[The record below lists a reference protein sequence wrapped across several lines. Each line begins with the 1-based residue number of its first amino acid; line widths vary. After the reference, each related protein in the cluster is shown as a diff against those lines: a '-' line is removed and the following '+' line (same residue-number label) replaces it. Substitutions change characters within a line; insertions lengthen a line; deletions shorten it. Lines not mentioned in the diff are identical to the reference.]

1 MPWVQQSPREVATLM
16 LNELFAEDAAGANP
30 PSRTFPLTDFQEAAA
45 RRAGSI
51 LGEWGGVLIADS
63 VGLGKTFIALALM
76 EEALRRGEP
85 VLLAIPAALRSVW
98 RGPVR
103 RLRARHPAPAINVLS
118 HAQLSRGR
126 YHAGLAGQAGLVVVD
141 EAHRFRNP
149 STRRYAALVELRG
162 DARMALLTATPVNNS
177 LADLHHL
184 LRLFAADDAFV
195 DLGVPS
201 LAGMFDATSGGAPG
215 LRRVVNEVVVR
226 RTRSMVRTFSS
237 PGPSM
242 AEGVRFPR
250 RASPRVVRV
259 ADARIPRL
267 VTAMAELELAAYAV
281 AAEGT
286 GDVDGGGVAALVR
299 LGLLKRLESGP
310 AALAVSIQRQL
321 SFSRAFLSALSAG
334 RLLRP
339 GRPGGS
345 PAARDVDPL
354 QMVLVDLMA
363 EPCPAGLDRGRILGS
378 MQRDGERLRTMR
390 RLLDGPDP
398 KLDALR
404 ERLAAIA
411 PEKAV
416 VFTEFRDTAEQ
427 LWRGLASDF
436 AVARIDGGGAWLG
449 GHMAGRG
456 AVVERFAPRANGV
469 PDPPARERVDVL
481 IVTDVLA
488 EGANLQ
494 DARHVVCYDLP
505 WNPVRLMQRIGRID
519 RLGSPH
525 AEVVPH
531 IFVPATGL
539 EDLLGLTRR
548 LREKLGTIADSM
560 GDDDSGQLLARLGKG
575 GDEAATAL
583 ERMERHDDDP
593 MEALRTRWQTRTQ
606 QDRLSGPDGAGGT
619 GASGHG
625 IPVAWIGIGD
635 DLATIRALAVV
646 RFRGRPWLVQVD
658 HAGGVGEADDD
669 ATRLLTRALE
679 TEQSARPAVARPD
692 DKARRLAAAVESHFH
707 SLDAA
712 GRAPRP
718 VRTGDPSAHL
728 ARTLRLAMA
737 GPGVWAHPGL
747 VARADRILRRL
758 DRPLPPGARLPARRV
773 AAAAGDSPAAVAE
786 LLGCM
791 ENLLDCKPTDPTAG
805 TTPDPVSRQ
814 GGGVPGRPDTT
825 LLAMIL
831 VRTFPRNRR

>member
-1 MPWVQQSPREVATLM
+1 MPWVQQSPRDVAALM
-16 LNELFAEDAAGANP
+16 LNELFAGDGAGASAP
-30 PSRTFPLTDFQEAAA
+30 ARTFPLTDFQEAAA

-51 LGEWGGVLIADS
+51 LADWGGVLIADS

-76 EEALRRGEP
+76 EEVLRRGDP

-103 RLRARHPAPAINVLS
+103 RLRARHPVPAIHVLS

-126 YHAGLAGQAGLVVVD
+126 YHAGLAGKAGLVVVD

-149 STRRYAALVELRG
+149 RTRRYAALVELRG
-162 DARMALLTATPVNNS
+162 DAHMALLTATPINNS

-201 LAGMFDATSGGAPG
+201 LAGVFDAASGRAPG
-215 LRRVVNEVVVR
+215 LRRVVREVVVR
-226 RTRSMVRTFSS
+226 RTRSMVRTVANT
-237 PGPSM
+237 GPSP
-242 AEGVRFPR
+242 AGSVRFPR
-250 RASPRVVRV
+250 RASPRVVRF

-267 VTAMAELELAAYAV
+267 ATAIADLELAAYAV
-281 AAEGT
+281 AAECT
-286 GDVDGGGVAALVR
+286 GDADGGGIAALVR

-339 GRPGGS
+339 GRPAGS

-354 QMVLVDLMA
+354 QLVLVDLVA
-363 EPCPAGLDRGRILGS
+363 EPCPPGLDRGRILGS
-378 MQRDGERLRTMR
+378 VQRDGERLLTMR

-481 IVTDVLA
+481 VVTDVLA

-548 LREKLGTIADSM
+548 LREKLGTIAASM
-560 GDDDSGQLLARLGKG
+560 GDDDSGQLLARLEKG

-583 ERMERHDDDP
+583 ERLERHDDDP
-593 MEALRTRWQTRTQ
+593 MESLRTLWQTPAHQGRPPG
-606 QDRLSGPDGAGGT
+606 QDRAGGAA
-619 GASGHG
+619 ASGQG
-625 IPVAWIGIGD
+625 TPVAWIETGD
-635 DLATIRALAVV
+635 GPAAIRALAVV

-658 HAGGVGEADDD
+658 HAGTVGEADDD

-679 TEQSARPAVARPD
+679 TAQAARPAQSDALAHRVA
-692 DKARRLAAAVESHFH
+692 AVVESHFQ

-718 VRTGDPSAHL
+718 VPNVDPAAHL
-728 ARTLRLAMA
+728 ARTLRLAMS

-747 VARADRILRRL
+747 VARADQILRRL
-758 DRPLPPGARLPARRV
+758 DRPLPPGAGLPARRV
-773 AAAAGDSPAAVAE
+773 TAAAGDGPAAVAE
-786 LLGCM
+786 LLGRM
-791 ENLLDCKPTDPTAG
+791 ESLLDCKPADPTAAD
-805 TTPDPVSRQ
+805 TPDPASRQ
-814 GGGVPGRPDTT
+814 GVGGPDRPDTT

-831 VRTFPRNRR
+831 VWTSTT

>member
-1 MPWVQQSPREVATLM
+1 MPWVQQSPRDVAALM
-16 LNELFAEDAAGANP
+16 LNELFAGDRASANAP
-30 PSRTFPLTDFQEAAA
+30 ARTFPLTEFQEAAA

-51 LGEWGGVLIADS
+51 LSEWGGVLIADS

-76 EEALRRGEP
+76 EEALRRGDP

-103 RLRARHPAPAINVLS
+103 RLRAQHPVPEIHALS

-126 YHAGLAGQAGLVVVD
+126 YHAGLAGKAGLVVVD

-149 STRRYAALVELRG
+149 RTRRYAALVELRG
-162 DARMALLTATPVNNS
+162 DAPMALLTATPINNS

-201 LAGMFDATSGGAPG
+201 LAGVFDAVSGRAAG
-215 LRRVVNEVVVR
+215 LRQVVREVVVR
-226 RTRSMVRTFSS
+226 RTRSMVRTVATT
-237 PGPSM
+237 GPSP
-242 AEGVRFPR
+242 AGSVRFPR
-250 RASPRVVRV
+250 RASPRVVRF

-267 VTAMAELELAAYAV
+267 ATAIADLELAAYAV
-281 AAEGT
+281 AAEST
-286 GDVDGGGVAALVR
+286 GDADGGGVAALVR

-339 GRPGGS
+339 GRPAGS
-345 PAARDVDPL
+345 LAPRDMDPL
-354 QMVLVDLMA
+354 QLVLVDLVA

-378 MQRDGERLRTMR
+378 VQRDGERLRTMR

-416 VFTEFRDTAEQ
+416 VFTEFRDTAQQ

-449 GHMAGRG
+449 GHAAGRG

-481 IVTDVLA
+481 VVTDVLA

-548 LREKLGTIADSM
+548 LREKLGTIADAM
-560 GDDDSGQLLARLGKG
+560 ADDDTGQLLARLGKG
-575 GDEAATAL
+575 GDEAASAL
-583 ERMERHDDDP
+583 ERMERHDADP
-593 MEALRTRWQTRTQ
+593 MEALRTLWQTPTHQGLRPGQ
-606 QDRLSGPDGAGGT
+606 EEADGAA
-619 GASGHG
+619 ASGKG
-625 IPVAWIGIGD
+625 TPVAWIDTGGD
-635 DLATIRALAVV
+635 PAAIHALAVV

-669 ATRLLTRALE
+669 ATRLLNRALE
-679 TEQSARPAVARPD
+679 TAQAARPAVAQPD
-692 DKARRLAAAVESHFH
+692 ALARRVASAVESHFH

-712 GRAPRP
+712 GRAPRS

-747 VARADRILRRL
+747 VARADRLLGRL
-758 DRPLPPGARLPARRV
+758 DCPLPPGAGLSARRMT
-773 AAAAGDSPAAVAE
+773 AAAGDGPAAVAE
-786 LLGCM
+786 LLGRM
-791 ENLLDCKPTDPTAG
+791 ESLLDCNPADPTA
-805 TTPDPVSRQ
+805 TDTPDPASRQ
-814 GGGVPGRPDTT
+814 GVGATGRPDTT

-831 VRTFPRNRR
+831 VDDVRKAR